1 MCPFAPL
8 LTENS
13 VEAANFQDV
22 TWPSPRCD
30 ATFSA
35 GEYFKDAPWLNI
47 PKDRRGEILIEPLYP
62 PGRLLGGA
70 LPQGKVSKIAALAA
84 ARKKKGNDTPKS
96 IPQRSTTSVALLD
109 KLSGRTPSTASN
121 DPVLSVS
128 EAVLP
133 ESAGEDLGL
142 GAPDDVRQRQ
152 KREWEISD
160 PQPEVERHV
169 KAPRLLPTAF
179 NPSPPVPVPVP
190 VPTVAPVATPSKF
203 AKTLFGDSDFWQKR
217 PSVAS
222 FQPYY
227 TIPQD
232 PQFTNYDGFAG
243 PSPDDIVLKAQSSK
257 GNLLCQTE

>member
-1 MCPFAPL
+1 MCLFAPL
-8 LTENS
+8 LIENS
-13 VEAANFQDV
+13 VEAANFQDT
-22 TWPSPRCD
+22 TWSSPRCD

-35 GEYFKDAPWLNI
+35 GDYFKDAPWLNI

-84 ARKKKGNDTPKS
+84 ARKEKGNDTPKS

-109 KLSGRTPSTASN
+109 KLSGRMSSTASK
-121 DPVLSVS
+121 DPALSVS
-128 EAVLP
+128 ETVLP
-133 ESAGEDLGL
+133 ESTGEDLG
-142 GAPDDVRQRQ
+142 APVDVRQSQ

-160 PQPEVERHV
+160 PQPEVERLV
-169 KAPRLLPTAF
+169 KAPRLLPTSF
-179 NPSPPVPVPVP
+179 NPSLPVPVP
-190 VPTVAPVATPSKF
+190 VPTVAPVATPSEF

-243 PSPDDIVLKAQSSK
+243 PSPDDIVLKAQNSK
-257 GNLLCQTE
+257 GNLLYQTEL

>member
-1 MCPFAPL
+1 MCPLAPL
-8 LTENS
+8 LIENS
-13 VEAANFQDV
+13 VVAANLHDISCS
-22 TWPSPRCD
+22 SPRYD
-30 ATFSA
+30 AIFSA

-70 LPQGKVSKIAALAA
+70 PPQGKVSKIAALAA
-84 ARKKKGNDTPKS
+84 ARKKKGNETTKS
-96 IPQRSTTSVALLD
+96 IPQRSTTSVALVD
-109 KLSGRTPSTASN
+109 KLSGRISSTASS
-121 DPVLSVS
+121 DPSLLVS
-128 EAVLP
+128 ATVLP
-133 ESAGEDLGL
+133 ESTGEDLGL
-142 GAPDDVRQRQ
+142 GTPDVVCQSQ

-169 KAPRLLPTAF
+169 KAARLLPTAH

-190 VPTVAPVATPSKF
+190 TVAPIATPSKF
-203 AKTLFGDSDFWQKR
+203 AKTLFGDSDFWQNR

-227 TIPQD
+227 TIHPD

-257 GNLLCQTE
+257 GNLSCNRGL